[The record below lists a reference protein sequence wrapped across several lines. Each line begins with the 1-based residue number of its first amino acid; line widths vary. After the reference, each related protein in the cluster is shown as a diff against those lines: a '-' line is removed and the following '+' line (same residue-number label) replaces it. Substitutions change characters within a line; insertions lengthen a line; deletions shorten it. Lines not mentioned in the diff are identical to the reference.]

1 MRAATPF
8 PTERCTFPHPAAFPH
23 FSTHHVP
30 KSGQRART
38 KPLCSP
44 SASVPIPST
53 TIPRT
58 SDPSHDPPSHLPH
71 VPRPK
76 EAAGSRRSPASC
88 EVSVVLGDRDCAHRR
103 ATRALVSCAS
113 SAAILPPRLS
123 QSSGPRRRRAPRKCS
138 PGSLSEKWIALDW
151 IVDSWIACTYALCAT
166 GVLLLYKSTL
176 YTHRERG
183 SSHILDRVRPNLTQC
198 SQVRDGKSKL
208 TLSDG
213 NQNPRADD
221 PCRCLWVEYRYRKM
235 ARKGM
240 EPIGGRWQI

>member
-1 MRAATPF
+1 MDHETGQKHRRHQGWASRAESVETRASPNHGQAGRTLAKGVRQAPRCEQPRRSPQRDARSLTPRLS
-8 PTERCTFPHPAAFPH
+8 PTFHSSC
-23 FSTHHVP
+23 P
-30 KSGQRART
+30 KSGDGASTQ
-38 KPLCSP
+38 PLCSP
-44 SASVPIPST
+44 STSVLIPSA

-183 SSHILDRVRPNLTQC
+183 SSHILDRVP
-198 SQVRDGKSKL
+198 SKL
-208 TLSDG
+208 
-213 NQNPRADD
+213 NPVLASS
-221 PCRCLWVEYRYRKM
+221 
-235 ARKGM
+235 
-240 EPIGGRWQI
+240 RW